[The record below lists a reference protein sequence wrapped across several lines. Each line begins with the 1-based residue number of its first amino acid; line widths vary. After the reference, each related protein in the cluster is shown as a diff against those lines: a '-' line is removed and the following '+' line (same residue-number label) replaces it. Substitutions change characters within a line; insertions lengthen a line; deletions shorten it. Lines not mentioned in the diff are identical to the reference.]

1 MKAWLPRVQRSIT
14 RLEEFIMAL
23 LLGAMILLAGSQIL
37 LRNLF
42 DSGLVW
48 ADPVLRIIVLW
59 IALFG
64 ALAATRDHRHLRI
77 DLVSHSLSEKNQAL
91 LAKLHDLFSAVVC
104 LTIGW
109 HAARFVYVE
118 WQEGSTLFSNV
129 PAWLGEL
136 IIPLGF
142 TLMGLKFLLNIP
154 LKTLREETP

>member
-1 MKAWLPRVQRSIT
+1 MNAWLPRVQHGIT
-14 RLEEFIMAL
+14 RIEEIIMAL
-23 LLGAMILLAGSQIL
+23 LLGAMILLAGSQII

-48 ADPVLRIIVLW
+48 ADPVLRIMVLW

-77 DLVSHSLSEKNQAL
+77 DLVSHTLSEKNQAL
-91 LAKLHDLFSAVVC
+91 LAKLHDLFSGIVC

-129 PAWLGEL
+129 PAWMGEI
-136 IIPLGF
+136 IIPVGF

-154 LKTLREETP
+154 LKTLRDESP

>member
-1 MKAWLPRVQRSIT
+1 MSAWLPRLQRLIT
-14 RLEEFIMAL
+14 RVEEILMAL
-23 LLGAMILLAGSQIL
+23 LLGGMILLAGSQIM

-48 ADPVLRIIVLW
+48 ADPVLRILVLW

-64 ALAATRDHRHLRI
+64 AIAATREHRHLRI
-77 DLVSHSLSEKNQAL
+77 DLISHTLSQKTQDW
-91 LAKLHDLFSAVVC
+91 LAKIHDLFSALVC

-136 IIPLGF
+136 IIPVGF
-142 TLMGLKFLLNIP
+142 ILMGLRFLLNIP
-154 LKTLREETP
+154 LKPLRDQAA

>member
-1 MKAWLPRVQRSIT
+1 MNERLIRVQRLIT
-14 RLEEFIMAL
+14 RLEEILMAL
-23 LLGAMILLAGSQIL
+23 LLGGMILLAGSQIV

-48 ADPVLRIIVLW
+48 ADPVLRILVLW

-64 ALAATRDHRHLRI
+64 AIAATRDHRHLRI
-77 DLVSHSLSEKNQAL
+77 DLLSHTLSEKAQAG
-91 LAKLHDLFSAVVC
+91 LARVHDLFSALVC

-118 WQEGSTLFSNV
+118 WQEGSTLFSNL
-129 PAWLGEL
+129 PAWVGEL
-136 IIPLGF
+136 IIPVGF

-154 LKTLREETP
+154 FQSPRDKSA

>member
-14 RLEEFIMAL
+14 RLEELIMAL

-48 ADPVLRIIVLW
+48 ADPVLRIMVLW

-77 DLVSHSLSEKNQAL
+77 DLVSHTLSETNQAL

-154 LKTLREETP
+154 LKTLREESP